1 MRWLLIVYCCAL
13 SAQEADLAARI
24 REAQS
29 AGQYADAAKLYAAL
43 IARGEDSP
51 PIRSNYGLMLHLAGD
66 NTKAIEQFR
75 IALRGD
81 SHLEAA
87 NLFLGVSLVELHRAT
102 EALPYLQLAVDGD
115 RAAPAPRL
123 ALGKCYV
130 ALRRFQDAHAIFEKL
145 ALSDPSSAEAW
156 YGLGITARSLAQEQ
170 LSEAARQG
178 SIGAAKAGT
187 LLDEAR
193 NALGRAI
200 DLDPASIQAHLILAE
215 SLSESGKLVDALP
228 EYQTVVRLAPGMAA
242 GYLGLA
248 TAYWKTGAFDDA
260 LPPLL
265 HALQLSP
272 RDPEANA
279 IYADI
284 LIRDNDYA
292 GARKRAAI
300 AVAGNPALPA
310 TRVVLARIALHDK
323 QPRRAADELEKI
335 ANADPD
341 GSYHFLLWRAYKLL
355 GQDDLAEK
363 ALAECKRLRAA
374 VMPK

>member
-1 MRWLLIVYCCAL
+1 MRWLLIACCGAL
-13 SAQEADLAARI
+13 FAQEADLAARI
-24 REAQS
+24 HEAQS
-29 AGQYADAAKLYAAL
+29 TGRYADAAKLYAAL
-43 IARGEDSP
+43 IAGGEDSP

-66 NTKAIEQFR
+66 DTKAVEQFR

-81 SHLEAA
+81 SRLVAA

-102 EALPYLQLAVDGD
+102 EALPYLQRAVDGD
-115 RAAPAPRL
+115 PSAPAPRL
-123 ALGKCYV
+123 AIGKCYV
-130 ALRRFQDAHAIFEKL
+130 ALRRFQDAHAVFEKL

-215 SLSESGKLVDALP
+215 SLSESGKLVDAVP
-228 EYQTVVRLAPGMAA
+228 EYQIVVRLAPRMAA

-265 HALQLSP
+265 HALKLSP

-279 IYADI
+279 IYADV

-292 GARKRAAI
+292 GARKRAAL

-323 QPRRAADELEKI
+323 QPRRAADELEKV
-335 ANADPD
+335 ANSDPD

-355 GQDDLAEK
+355 GQDAQAEK
-363 ALAECKRLRAA
+363 ALAEYKRLRAA
-374 VMPK
+374 AAPK

>member
-1 MRWLLIVYCCAL
+1 M
-13 SAQEADLAARI
+13 AQEADLAARI
-24 REAQS
+24 HEAQS
-29 AGQYADAAKLYAAL
+29 AGRYAEAAKLYAAL
-43 IARGEDSP
+43 IAGGEDSP
-51 PIRSNYGLMLHLAGD
+51 PIRSNYGLMLHLSGD
-66 NTKAIEQFR
+66 NLKAVEQFH

-87 NLFLGVSLVELHRAT
+87 NLFLGVSLVDLHRAT

-130 ALRRFQDAHAIFEKL
+130 ALRRFQEAHAIFEKL
-145 ALSDPSSAEAW
+145 AQSDPSSAEAW
-156 YGLGITARSLAQEQ
+156 YGLGITARSLAQDQ
-170 LSEAARQG
+170 LSRAARGG
-178 SIGAAKAGT
+178 SADTAAGRA
-187 LLDEAR
+187 LLDEAGK
-193 NALGRAI
+193 ALSRAI
-200 DLDPASIQAHLILAE
+200 DLDPNSVEAHLILAE
-215 SLSESGKLVDALP
+215 SLSESGKLVDAVP
-228 EYQTVVRLAPGMAA
+228 EYQTVIRLAPGMAA

-265 HALQLSP
+265 QALKLSP

-279 IYADI
+279 VYADI

-300 AVAGNPALPA
+300 ALAGNPTLPA

-323 QPRRAADELEKI
+323 QPRRAADELEKV

-355 GQDDLAEK
+355 GQDAPAER
-363 ALAECKRLRAA
+363 ALAEYKRLRAA
-374 VMPK
+374 VTPK